1 MNLKKFATPIVAI
14 IINIAAIA
22 IMMNIFSGKPE
33 EKVDDVL
40 KIEAAQVVKSDN
52 LSVVSS
58 LASNAEEVEYLYVID
73 ADREQPVY
81 VMKRKDDDK
90 VTVVQMPLATHR
102 SLEAEIL
109 LPNAISYQMADQAF
123 VQANHEALSK
133 HVDIVMPSMARN
145 FFAALFQH
153 AGLILMALIFF
164 LILKTMPKMSQPLN
178 VVTPDKIEGTLDD
191 LVGLEDIKAEVAHL
205 KSMIGQRDRY
215 AAHNVDKPFN
225 VMLSG
230 PAGTGKTKL
239 AGYIAK
245 DLGVPIIYA
254 SGSNLETG
262 YVGGGSSTLK
272 KIHAAAESLKDCVIF
287 LDEAQSLLMQR
298 GQSSQKWAD
307 DTPNTLLTLLDGL
320 PVQRRRLGRILKK
333 ESAPSRGIGIVW
345 IVASNFNENSLPM
358 DEAVL
363 RRFPV
368 KIGFRMPSHKERKL
382 LLEKLLKAKE
392 PGCVDW
398 DKLDLDRLAG
408 LTEGLSPALITSMT
422 DAGSRL
428 SIEENV
434 PIDTSVLIR
443 AFERINIGL
452 TDRETT
458 GAKERD
464 RARVAIHEMGHFV
477 AHVAH
482 DIAAGVPVAEIKRR
496 STFIKVSTES
506 IAQQGALGYMLSTR
520 PENSLLSIG
529 EIEQTIV
536 ELYGG
541 LAAEEVFYGKQ
552 GVSLGATN
560 DIQKATALLRQMIE
574 RASMYSEAKLDYS
587 AFKDTQQ
594 DVLARIEAK
603 SAECYARAL
612 DSVRA
617 HRDFVEGMKD
627 VLMKQYI
634 LEKDEIFARLES
646 HLASNLSEERAA

>member
-58 LASNAEEVEYLYVID
+58 LASNAEDVEYLYVID
-73 ADREQPVY
+73 ADREQPIY
-81 VMKRKDDDK
+81 VMKRKNDDK

-109 LPNAISYQMADQAF
+109 LPNAISYQMADEAF
-123 VQANHEALSK
+123 VQANHGVLSA

-153 AGLILMALIFF
+153 AGLILMVLIFY
-164 LILKTMPKMSQPLN
+164 LILKTMPRMSQPLN

-239 AGYIAK
+239 AGFIAK

-320 PVQRRRLGRILKK
+320 PVQKRRIGKLLKK
-333 ESAPSRGIGIVW
+333 DQSPGRGIGVVW

-368 KIGFRMPSHKERKL
+368 KIGFRMPSHKERRL

-392 PGCVDW
+392 PACVDW
-398 DKLDLDRLAG
+398 NALDLDRLAG
-408 LTEGLSPALITSMT
+408 LTEGLSPAIITSIT

-434 PIDTSVLIR
+434 PIDTSVLVR

-464 RARVAIHEMGHFV
+464 RARVAIHEMGHFI

-482 DIAAGVPVAEIKRR
+482 HIEAGLTAPEIKQR

-552 GVSLGATN
+552 GVSLGASN
-560 DIQKATALLRQMIE
+560 DIQKATTMLRKMIE
-574 RASMYSEAKLDYS
+574 QSSVYSDAKIDYS
-587 AFKDTQQ
+587 AFKETPK
-594 DVLARIEAK
+594 DVIARIEHK

-612 DSVRA
+612 TYMQA
-617 HRDFVEGMKD
+617 HRAFIADMKD
-627 VLMKQYI
+627 VLMHQYI
-634 LEKDEIFARLES
+634 LEKDEIFNRLEDY
-646 HLASNLSEERAA
+646 LNN

>member
-1 MNLKKFATPIVAI
+1 MNKKKLALIACAILFNIAIIFATVHLF
-14 IINIAAIA
+14 N
-22 IMMNIFSGKPE
+22 GKPN
-33 EKVDDVL
+33 EKKDYPILSAD
-40 KIEAAQVVKSDN
+40 KIEKSDN
-52 LSVVSS
+52 LSVVSA
-58 LASNAEEVEYLYVID
+58 LAAQPQNIEYLYVID
-73 ADREQPVY
+73 ADREAPVY
-81 VMKRKDDDK
+81 VMKARDADK
-90 VTVVQMPLATHR
+90 AVVVQMPLATHR
-102 SLEAEIL
+102 SLEAEVL
-109 LPNAISYQMADQAF
+109 LPKAIPYRLAEPAF
-123 VQANHEALSK
+123 VEDNHEVLKA
-133 HVDIVMPSMARN
+133 HVDIVLPS
-145 FFAALFQH
+145 FFRTLFSGLLQY
-153 AGLILMALIFF
+153 AGLLLMVVIFILLM
-164 LILKTMPKMSQPLN
+164 KTMPKMSQPVN
-178 VVTPDKIEGTLDD
+178 VVLPHKIEGTLDD

-205 KSMIGQRDRY
+205 KSMIGQRERY

-239 AGYIAK
+239 AGFIAK
-245 DLGVPIIYA
+245 DLDVPIIYA

-272 KIHAAAESLKDCVIF
+272 KIHAAAETLKDCVIF
-287 LDEAQSLLMQR
+287 LDEAQAILMQR

-320 PVQRRRLGRILKK
+320 PVKK
-333 ESAPSRGIGIVW
+333 AKIRKVFARKSSPGRGIGIVW

-382 LLEKLLKAKE
+382 LLEKLLKAKQAD
-392 PGCVDW
+392 CVDW
-398 DKLDLDRLAG
+398 AKIDLDRLAG
-408 LTEGLSPALITSMT
+408 LTEGLSPALITSVT
-422 DAGSRL
+422 EAASRL
-428 SIEENV
+428 SIEGNV
-434 PIDTSVLIR
+434 PIDNGVLIR

-464 RARVAIHEMGHFV
+464 RERVAIHEMGHFIT
-477 AHVAH
+477 HVAH
-482 DIAAGVPVAEIKRR
+482 GIAAGTPIEEIKQK

-520 PENSLLSIG
+520 PENSLRSIS
-529 EIEQTIV
+529 ELEQTIV

-541 LAAEEVFYGKQ
+541 LAAEEVFYGKA

-574 RASMYSEAKLDYS
+574 KTSMYSEAKIDYS
-587 AFKDTQQ
+587 VFKDVQQ

-603 SAECYARAL
+603 SAECYTRA
-612 DSVRA
+612 VQA
-617 HRDFVEGMKD
+617 VTQHKEFVEAMKD
-627 VLMKQYI
+627 VLMQQYI
-634 LEKDEIFARLES
+634 LEKDEIFARLE
-646 HLASNLSEERAA
+646 HHIKDHKT

>member
-1 MNLKKFATPIVAI
+1 MDKKKLVLIACAVLLNIALVFLTMNL
-14 IINIAAIA
+14 
-22 IMMNIFSGKPE
+22 FSGKPD
-33 EKVDDVL
+33 EKKDHPILSAD
-40 KIEAAQVVKSDN
+40 KIEKSDN
-52 LSVVSS
+52 LSVVSA
-58 LASNAEEVEYLYVID
+58 LTANPDNIEYIYVLD
-73 ADREQPVY
+73 ADQDAPVY
-81 VMKRKDDDK
+81 VLKARDTDK
-90 VTVVQMPLATHR
+90 VVVVQMPLATHR
-102 SLEAEIL
+102 SLEAQVL
-109 LPNAISYQMADQAF
+109 LPKGVPYRLAEPAF
-123 VQANHEALSK
+123 IEDNHEVLK
-133 HVDIVMPSMARN
+133 EHVDIVLPS
-145 FFAALFQH
+145 FFRSFFGGLLQYS
-153 AGLILMALIFF
+153 GLILMGVIF
-164 LILKTMPKMSQPLN
+164 ILLMKSMPKLSQPVN
-178 VVTPDKIEGTLDD
+178 IVPPNKIEGTLDD
-191 LVGLEDIKAEVAHL
+191 LVGLDDIKAEVAHL
-205 KSMIGQRDRY
+205 KSMIGQRERY
-215 AAHNVDKPFN
+215 AAHKVDKPFN

-239 AGYIAK
+239 AGFIAK
-245 DLGVPIIYA
+245 DLDVPIIYA

-272 KIHAAAESLKDCVIF
+272 KIHAAAETLKDCVIF
-287 LDEAQSLLMQR
+287 LDEAQAILMQR

-320 PVQRRRLGRILKK
+320 PVDKKRIRNVFARKPSPGR
-333 ESAPSRGIGIVW
+333 GVGIVW
-345 IVASNFNENSLPM
+345 IVASNFNENSMPM

-382 LLEKLLKAKE
+382 LLEKLLRAKQAD
-392 PGCVDW
+392 CVNW
-398 DKLDLDRLAG
+398 DAIDLDRLAG
-408 LTEGLSPALITSMT
+408 LTEGLSPAIITSVT
-422 DAGSRL
+422 DAASRL
-428 SIEENV
+428 SIEENA
-434 PIDTSVLIR
+434 PIDNGVLIR
-443 AFERINIGL
+443 AFERTHIGL

-458 GAKERD
+458 GGKERD
-464 RARVAIHEMGHFV
+464 RERVAIHEMGHFIT
-477 AHVAH
+477 HVAH
-482 DIAAGVPVAEIKRR
+482 DLAAGLPIEAIKRK

-520 PENSLLSIG
+520 PENSLRSLS
-529 EIEQTIV
+529 ELEQAIV

-574 RASMYSEAKLDYS
+574 RASMYSDAKLDYS
-587 AFKDTQQ
+587 VFKDTQQ

-634 LEKDEIFARLES
+634 LEKDEIFMRLES
-646 HLASNLSEERAA
+646 HLASRLSDERES